1 MYECENV
8 INIGGKK
15 WKFTLKHGHEQEDE
29 EEEGRGKK
37 YPQISITSP
46 LFYSLLCIFICI
58 ASIRLCVKLSLITII
73 ISFFFW
79 SKKEASKEEGK
90 QRGLRQSKRKKYWM
104 EWNEKSCILINIFS
118 FFMIMLIWI
127 FMLVIKGRIYS
138 NKQENPFTLRN

>member
-1 MYECENV
+1 MYEYENV

-15 WKFTLKHGHEQEDE
+15 WKFTLKHGHEQEE
-29 EEEGRGKK
+29 KEEEGRGKK

-46 LFYSLLCIFICI
+46 LFYSLLHIYLHSIHKIMCKTFLNNNNNFI
-58 ASIRLCVKLSLITII
+58 
-73 ISFFFW
+73 FFW

-127 FMLVIKGRIYS
+127 FMLVIKGRIYP